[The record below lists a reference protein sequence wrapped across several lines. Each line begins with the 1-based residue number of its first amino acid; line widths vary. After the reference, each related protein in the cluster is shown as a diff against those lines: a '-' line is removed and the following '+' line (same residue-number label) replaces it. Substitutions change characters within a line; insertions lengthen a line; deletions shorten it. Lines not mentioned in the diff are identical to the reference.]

1 MLLIRTCCF
10 MQIYLTSWRKN
21 WEKVKTKFC
30 TNTWFS
36 NLGKSVIPLE
46 SLHNVLTH
54 LPAYLFSIQLN
65 EAQNSILFCLHEQNM
80 STQTV
85 MIKPCTDATS
95 WCYISRKDFF
105 VIFTLFQVQYLNESF
120 SRRFQFSVFCMCM
133 VLVLISGW
141 RYREDF
147 EWNTNIEMSRTG
159 LHSIILL
166 TFFPHNK
173 TQLAKSIPQVSN
185 IR

>member
-30 TNTWFS
+30 INTWFS
-36 NLGKSVIPLE
+36 NLGMSGIPLE
-46 SLHNVLTH
+46 SLHNLLTH

-85 MIKPCTDATS
+85 MIKPCWHVQMQPLDVTFLGR
-95 WCYISRKDFF
+95 IS
-105 VIFTLFQVQYLNESF
+105 LSSSHC
-120 SRRFQFSVFCMCM
+120 SRCNIWMKVSPGGSSSVFFACAWCWYW
-133 VLVLISGW
+133 SPAEG
-141 RYREDF
+141 REGF
-147 EWNTNIEMSRTG
+147 KWNTKIEISRTG

-166 TFFPHNK
+166 TFFHPN
-173 TQLAKSIPQVSN
+173 
-185 IR
+185 